1 MFNMIP
7 LASAVDPI
15 LSVGSSDG
23 GSSWMMSILA
33 RDNQAEVRFH
43 CDAGQTSSRSGPV
56 GKERS
61 VVSDGSEVMDLNKSL
76 NA

>member
-1 MFNMIP
+1 
-7 LASAVDPI
+7 
-15 LSVGSSDG
+15 
-23 GSSWMMSILA
+23 MMSILA
-33 RDNQAEVRFH
+33 RDNQAEVRFR
-43 CDAGQTSSRSGPV
+43 CDARQTSSRSGPA

>member
-1 MFNMIP
+1 
-7 LASAVDPI
+7 
-15 LSVGSSDG
+15 
-23 GSSWMMSILA
+23 MMSILA

-43 CDAGQTSSRSGPV
+43 CDAGQTSSRSGPA

-61 VVSDGSEVMDLNKSL
+61 VVSDGSEVMDLNESL